1 MPIYDYECQSCGHI
15 AEQIRPADEDQLIE
29 CPNCW
34 QTAARRIISCGNSAY
49 LGNQDAP
56 WLKSVVEVVGTET
69 AAGRTFIANPTRD
82 NYRAWMRAKG
92 TRPLEPGERG
102 GKPPRQLDEARITR
116 KLFERHRRRNRIEV
130 QS

>member
-15 AEQIRPADEDQLIE
+15 AEQIRPADDEQLLE

-56 WLKSVVEVVGTET
+56 WLKTVTDVVGAET
-69 AAGRTFIANPTRD
+69 AEGRAFIANPTRD
-82 NYRAWMRAKG
+82 NLRAWMQAKG
-92 TRPLEPGERG
+92 TRHLEPGEKG
-102 GKPPRQLDEARITR
+102 GKSSRQRDEGRITR
-116 KLFERHRRRNRIEV
+116 ELFKRHRRRHRIEI
-130 QS
+130 S